1 MKKTII
7 SVAMALTFL
16 SIIIPVG
23 TTSITP
29 YHHGVNG

>member
-16 SIIIPVG
+16 SIIVPVE

-29 YHHGVNG
+29 HHHGVNG